1 MRRALSALAV
11 IVGIGVLLSTA
22 ASAHPLGNF
31 TINQYSGLRVEAT
44 AVIIDLVTDE
54 AEIPTVQARS
64 AMDTNHD
71 KTVDEAEA
79 STWRTTACTTAAA
92 QTTLT
97 LDNQPATVQAQESSS
112 LSFPT
117 GQADLLTLRLE
128 CTLRSDVDV
137 PAGVHTLSYKNTGFD
152 GRLGWHEIVVSST
165 GITLLTTGVA
175 TTSVTERLT
184 RYPTDLLRSPLQQ
197 RALSISFQPTGA
209 LASPNGDLTTAT
221 APAVTK
227 LLPRG
232 VDRAGQA
239 FTRLIARRHL
249 TFSFGLL
256 AFAIAVLLGAFH
268 ALAPGHGKTV
278 MAAYIVGERGT
289 LRQAGL
295 IGLSVTATHTAGVM
309 VLGIL
314 LSTSTALTPDRLY
327 PWLGLASGL
336 LLAGIGV
343 TLARRA
349 LRTSRVY
356 GPHSNPDAVAEHR
369 EPVLTAPHSHEHHDH
384 PHRHDDGHRHFDH
397 HVHPHHHESEQRD
410 HNFQPKAVAHSHGGW
425 THTHQELDPS
435 LSWRSLLAVGFAGGL
450 VPSPS
455 ALLVLLGAIALGRV
469 VFGVLLVVAYGL
481 GMALMLVAA
490 GLALVRAR
498 TWIERRAPPP
508 GRGRVATLGRLVPI
522 TTSAIVIVV
531 GLSIAIRSALKI

>member
-1 MRRALSALAV
+1 VRRALISLAV
-11 IVGIGVLLSTA
+11 VGIGVLLSTA

-31 TINQYSGLRVEAT
+31 TINQYSGLRVEAN

-64 AMDTNHD
+64 EMDTNHD
-71 KTVDEAEA
+71 KTVDDAEA
-79 STWRTTACTTAAA
+79 SVWRMTACRTAAA
-92 QTTLT
+92 QTALT
-97 LDNQPATVQAQESSS
+97 LDDHPATVQAQENSS

-128 CTLRSDVDV
+128 CTLRSDVAV
-137 PAGVHTLSYKNTGFD
+137 PDGVHTLSYKNTGFD
-152 GRLGWHEIVVSST
+152 GRLGWHEIVVSSP

-175 TTSVTERLT
+175 TTSITERLT

-197 RALSISFQPTGA
+197 RTLSISFQPTGA
-209 LASPNGDLTTAT
+209 LASPSDATTAAT

-256 AFAIAVLLGAFH
+256 AFAVAILLGAFH

-314 LSTSTALTPDRLY
+314 LSTSTVLTPDRLY

-336 LLAGIGV
+336 LLASIGV

-349 LRTSRVY
+349 LRTSHV
-356 GPHSNPDAVAEHR
+356 HR
-369 EPVLTAPHSHEHHDH
+369 PQHHD
-384 PHRHDDGHRHFDH
+384 
-397 HVHPHHHESEQRD
+397 HPHHHESEPRD
-410 HNFQPKAVAHSHGGW
+410 HRVQPIAVAHSHGGW

-469 VFGVLLVVAYGL
+469 AFGLLLVVAYGL

-498 TWIERRAPPP
+498 TWIERRAPRP
-508 GRGRVATLGRLVPI
+508 GRRRVATLGRLVPI
-522 TTSAIVIVV
+522 ATSAIVIVV
-531 GLSIAIRSALKI
+531 GLSLAIRSALKI